1 MKTLLEVQFEG
12 WTATPRMPFIL
23 SGNAICMAT
32 PTYSLLLGL
41 VGCCLGR
48 PVEPEEVRLGFRYT
62 FDDTAED
69 VETRQR
75 LVNDGGKI
83 KAHAKGTDA
92 HTREFHVNPRLTV
105 WLDRLDWE
113 KHFRYPAGAPALGR
127 SQDLLKIKR
136 VQKVEAEEIPEAKIS
151 GCLLPFAG
159 QLNSAGQLV
168 QLAEAYREN
177 AAVGSG
183 RTSTVSRIF
192 LAIPWL
198 DEREEQLAR
207 PVAFPNLF
215 RAPSQ
220 QVFYLHDWQL

>member
-32 PTYSLLLGL
+32 PTYSLLLGMI
-41 VGCCLGR
+41 GCCLGR
-48 PVEPEEVRLGFRYT
+48 PVDPEEVRLGFRYT

-75 LVNDGGKI
+75 LINDNGRIIPHG
-83 KAHAKGTDA
+83 KGTDA
-92 HTREFHVNPRLTV
+92 HRREFHVNPRLIV
-105 WLDRLDWE
+105 WIDRLDWE
-113 KHFRYPAGAPALGR
+113 EYFRYPIGAPTLGR
-127 SQDLLKIKR
+127 SQDLLKIKQ
-136 VQKVEAEEIPEAKIS
+136 VQKVEVEAIAEAKIS
-151 GCLLPFAG
+151 GCLLPFGG

-177 AAVGSG
+177 IVGSG

-192 LAIPWL
+192 LAIPWQ
-198 DEREEQLAR
+198 DQREEELAH
-207 PVAFPNLF
+207 PVAFPHLF
-215 RAPSQ
+215 RTPSQ

>member
-32 PTYSLLLGL
+32 PSYSLLLGI

-48 PVEPEEVRLGFRYT
+48 PVETGEVRLGFRYV

-75 LVNDGGKI
+75 LVNDSGKI

-113 KHFRYPAGAPALGR
+113 EFFRYPVGAPALGR
-127 SQDLLKIKR
+127 SQDLLKIK
-136 VQKVEAEEIPEAKIS
+136 I
-151 GCLLPFAG
+151 
-159 QLNSAGQLV
+159 
-168 QLAEAYREN
+168 
-177 AAVGSG
+177 
-183 RTSTVSRIF
+183 
-192 LAIPWL
+192 L
-198 DEREEQLAR
+198 DEKIVNKIAPYLA
-207 PVAFPNLF
+207 F
-215 RAPSQ
+215 
-220 QVFYLHDWQL
+220 